1 MTDSEKIAM
10 VKAMCG
16 ETDDDIISAYLALA
30 GNKICRIAYPFD
42 DTVTEVPEKYA
53 YVQIDAAVYLLNKRG
68 AEGQSG
74 HTENGISRSYE
85 NADLPA
91 SMLRSVVPMVGVPR

>member
-42 DTVTEVPEKYA
+42 DTVTEVPDKYA
-53 YVQIDAAVYLLNKRG
+53 YVQVDAAVYLLNKRG
-68 AEGQSG
+68 ISGQTSS
-74 HTENGISRSYE
+74 TENGITRAYE

-91 SMLRSVVPMVGVPR
+91 SMLRSVVPMAGVPK